1 MSDRMIG
8 AQKRS
13 PGARAALLPAALLVA
28 GVLGACDHKQLD
40 TEPAHG
46 KTLPAD
52 FPRVEAGPAK
62 GAGGPMAGGSMAG
75 GPMAGGSMAGGSM
88 AGANAGSGAPASGG
102 GVLTGTVT
110 LGDAVKDKVPPG
122 AVLFLYARR
131 PGMDKGP
138 PLATTRLDAQSFP
151 VAFQLSQANV
161 MLEGLVFDGEVNLS
175 ARLDNDG
182 NAMTRNPG
190 DLTGSVPGLKVGTE
204 GVTLE
209 LNQVLP

>member
-1 MSDRMIG
+1 MSQRLN
-8 AQKRS
+8 AVRKESFRR
-13 PGARAALLPAALLVA
+13 RAGVLPVMLMVA

-40 TEPAHG
+40 NEPAHG

-52 FPRVEAGPAK
+52 FPRVEAGPSK
-62 GAGGPMAGGSMAG
+62 GAEGPMAGG
-75 GPMAGGSMAGGSM
+75 PMGGSQMGGGQMGGS
-88 AGANAGSGAPASGG
+88 GGSGASATGG
-102 GVLTGTVT
+102 GVLTGSVT
-110 LGDAVKDKVPPG
+110 LGDAVKDKVPQG

-138 PLATTRLDAQSFP
+138 PLATIRLDAQSFP